1 MPHNTKWV
9 RWRRPLRTD
18 SLMKFERIMGC
29 TAAEFLDWLPRA
41 LPATNL
47 ALESG
52 SEAGCCRASFE
63 DGQLLIEWQVLEP
76 RQIAM
81 LRVPR
86 LNVCFTYTGFED
98 TRRRSVQTYF
108 DRATQRGGGWLL

>member
-1 MPHNTKWV
+1 
-9 RWRRPLRTD
+9 
-18 SLMKFERIMGC
+18 
-29 TAAEFLDWLPRA
+29 LPSA
-41 LPATNL
+41 VL

-52 SEAGCCRASFE
+52 SEAGRCRASFE

-86 LNVCFTYTGFED
+86 LRVCFSYSGFEEA
-98 TRRRSVQTYF
+98 RRQEVQTYF
-108 DRATQRGGGWLL
+108 DRATQRGGG